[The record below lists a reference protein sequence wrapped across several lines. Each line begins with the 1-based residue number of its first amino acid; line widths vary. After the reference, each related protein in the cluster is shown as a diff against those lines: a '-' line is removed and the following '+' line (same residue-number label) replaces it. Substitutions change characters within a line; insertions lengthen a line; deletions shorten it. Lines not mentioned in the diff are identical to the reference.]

1 MSILIPFFLS
11 QFRYNDRIQVAPAT
25 VGNALVAR
33 PYGARGIHHYADSNG
48 NSDNDNYADPAVRH
62 VPTNIAVLCSFYVS
76 KPITGEVENIVDSL
90 ISTLN
95 SLLAPLEGGGGGG
108 GGIL

>member
-1 MSILIPFFLS
+1 MHFTAAVILASSLS
-11 QFRYNDRIQVAPAT
+11 GFILHSARGAPSFRYNDRIQVAPAT
-25 VGNALVAR
+25 VGN
-33 PYGARGIHHYADSNG
+33 STN
-48 NSDNDNYADPAVRH
+48 NDNYADPA
-62 VPTNIAVLCSFYVS
+62 PM
-76 KPITGEVENIVDSL
+76 TGDVENIVDSL